1 MFRDK
6 KITLSIDCMGG
17 DNTLDDILEGLSSF
31 CSENKNDT
39 IILHGDKSAIMRALT
54 KYPELKKVCKIKHS
68 EKVVRMGDKPS
79 QSIRGGKNSSMWNS
93 IESVKTS
100 KAQAAI
106 SCGNT
111 GSVMAIST
119 LLLRKLPDVKRP
131 AIAIFWPST
140 SNTGFNVVLDAGA
153 DIKAQPSD
161 LLAYANFGSDIFSKA
176 FNTTK
181 VKVGLLNVGTETHKG
196 NELLRRASEMLI
208 ETFKDSEI
216 EYVGFVE
223 GSDFSSDK
231 ADVIVTDGFSGN
243 IALKTAEGT
252 ANLIKKFFIDEFSSS
267 ISGLL
272 MSLLMKRKLRRL
284 KERMDPRTLNGG
296 VFVGLNGLVIKSH
309 GSSDAK
315 SFYSALKLAKNM
327 CHTESAELTNK
338 NLS

>member
-1 MFRDK
+1 MKKEK
-6 KITLSIDCMGG
+6 KITLSVDCMGG
-17 DNTLDDILEGLSSF
+17 DNSIDDIIGGVRKF
-31 CSENKNDT
+31 YNENSNDNFL
-39 IILHGDKSAIMRALT
+39 LHGNKDLITKALA
-54 KYPELKKVCKIKHS
+54 KYPELKKVCKIRHCV
-68 EKVVRMGDKPS
+68 KVIQMGDKPS

-93 IESVKTS
+93 IESVKKL
-100 KAQAAI
+100 KAEVAI

-111 GSVMAIST
+111 GSLMAIST
-119 LLLRKLPDVKRP
+119 LVLRKLPDVKRP

-140 SNTGFNVVLDAGA
+140 SDKGFNVVLDAGA

-161 LLAYANFGSDIFSKA
+161 LLAYAKFGSNIFSKV
-176 FNTTK
+176 FNSHK

-196 NELLRRASEMLI
+196 NEQLKKASEMLMQN
-208 ETFKDSEI
+208 FGAGSL

-252 ANLIKKFFIDEFSSS
+252 ANLIKKFFMDEFSLSLS
-267 ISGLL
+267 GLFMGLL
-272 MSLLMKRKLRRL
+272 MKKKLRRL

-309 GSSDAK
+309 GSSDSK
-315 SFYSALKLAKNM
+315 SFYSALKLAKSM
-327 CHTESAELTNK
+327 CKTKSVEQTSK
-338 NLS
+338 KLS

>member
-1 MFRDK
+1 MIRNN
-6 KITLSIDCMGG
+6 KITLSVDCMGG
-17 DNTLDDILEGLSSF
+17 DNSVDDIVGGVKQF
-31 CSENKNDT
+31 CSENINDT
-39 IILHGDKSAIMRALT
+39 LLLHGDKKALSRALD
-54 KYPELKKVCKIKHS
+54 KYPEIKKMCKIRHCD
-68 EKVVRMGDKPS
+68 KVIQMGDKPS

-93 IESVKTS
+93 IESVKSS
-100 KAQAAI
+100 KAEVAI

-111 GSVMAIST
+111 GSLMAIST
-119 LLLRKLPDVKRP
+119 LLLRKLPNVKRP

-140 SNTGFNVVLDAGA
+140 SGQGFNVVLDAGA

-161 LLAYANFGSDIFSKA
+161 LLAYSNFGSEIFSKV
-176 FNTTK
+176 FNTQN

-196 NELLRRASEMLI
+196 NEQLRKASELFI
-208 ETFKDSEI
+208 ETFADGKI

-252 ANLIKKFFIDEFSSS
+252 ANLIKKFFLDESSSS
-267 ISGLL
+267 ISGIF
-272 MSLLMKRKLRRL
+272 MGLLMKRKLRRL

-309 GSSDAK
+309 GSSDSK

-327 CHTESAELTNK
+327 CKTKST
-338 NLS
+338 

>member
-1 MFRDK
+1 MIKEK
-6 KITLSIDCMGG
+6 KITLSVDCMGG
-17 DNTLDDILEGLSSF
+17 DNSIDDIIGGVQQF
-31 CSENKNDT
+31 CSENKNDNFL
-39 IILHGDKSAIMRALT
+39 LHGNKNLINKALD
-54 KYPELKKVCKIKHS
+54 KYPEIKQMCKIRHS
-68 EKVVRMGDKPS
+68 DKVIQMGDKPS

-93 IESVKTS
+93 IESVKKS
-100 KAQAAI
+100 KAAVAI

-111 GSVMAIST
+111 GSLMAIST
-119 LLLRKLPDVKRP
+119 LVLRKLPNVKRP

-140 SNTGFNVVLDAGA
+140 SKKGFNVVLDAGA
-153 DIKAQPSD
+153 DIRAQPSD
-161 LLAYANFGSDIFSKA
+161 LLAYAKFGSDIFSKV
-176 FNTTK
+176 FNSQK
-181 VKVGLLNVGTETHKG
+181 IKVGLLNVGTETHKG
-196 NELLRRASEMLI
+196 NEQLRKASEMLI
-208 ETFKDSEI
+208 QTFDGGSL

-252 ANLIKKFFIDEFSSS
+252 ANLIKKFFMDEFSLSLS
-267 ISGLL
+267 GLFMGLL
-272 MSLLMKRKLRRL
+272 MKKKLRRL

-309 GSSDAK
+309 GSSDSK

-327 CHTESAELTNK
+327 CNTKSVQHTAK

>member
-1 MFRDK
+1 MIRDN
-6 KITLSIDCMGG
+6 KITLSVDCMGG
-17 DNTLDDILEGLSSF
+17 DNSVDDIIGGVKQF
-31 CSENKNDT
+31 CSENINDT
-39 IILHGDKSAIMRALT
+39 LLLHGDKKALSKALD
-54 KYPELKKVCKIKHS
+54 KYPEIKKMCKIRHCD
-68 EKVVRMGDKPS
+68 KVIQMGDKPS

-93 IESVKTS
+93 IESVKSS
-100 KAQAAI
+100 KAEVAI

-111 GSVMAIST
+111 GSLMAIST

-140 SNTGFNVVLDAGA
+140 SGQGFNVVLDAGA

-161 LLAYANFGSDIFSKA
+161 LLAYSNFGSGIFSKV
-176 FNTTK
+176 FNAQK

-196 NELLRRASEMLI
+196 NEQLRKASELFI
-208 ETFKDSEI
+208 ETFTDEEI

-252 ANLIKKFFIDEFSSS
+252 ANLIKKFFFDEFSSS
-267 ISGLL
+267 ISGIF
-272 MSLLMKRKLRRL
+272 MGFLMKRKLRRL

-309 GSSDAK
+309 GSSDSK

-327 CHTESAELTNK
+327 CKTKST
-338 NLS
+338 

>member
-1 MFRDK
+1 MIRDN
-6 KITLSIDCMGG
+6 KITLSVDCMGG
-17 DNTLDDILEGLSSF
+17 DNSVDDIVGGVKQF
-31 CSENKNDT
+31 CSENINDT
-39 IILHGDKSAIMRALT
+39 LLLHGDKRALSRALD
-54 KYPELKKVCKIKHS
+54 KYPEIKKMCKIKHCD
-68 EKVVRMGDKPS
+68 KVIQMGDKPS

-93 IESVKTS
+93 IESVKSS
-100 KAQAAI
+100 KAEVAI

-111 GSVMAIST
+111 GSLMAIST
-119 LLLRKLPDVKRP
+119 LLLRKLPNVKRP
-131 AIAIFWPST
+131 AIAIFWPS
-140 SNTGFNVVLDAGA
+140 NCDQGFNVVLDAGA

-161 LLAYANFGSDIFSKA
+161 LLAYANFGSDIFSKV
-176 FNTTK
+176 FNTQK

-196 NELLRRASEMLI
+196 NEQLRKASELFI
-208 ETFKDSEI
+208 ETFTDGEI

-252 ANLIKKFFIDEFSSS
+252 ANLIKKFFLDEFSSS
-267 ISGLL
+267 ISGIF
-272 MSLLMKRKLRRL
+272 MGLLMKRKLRRL

-309 GSSDAK
+309 GSSDSK

-327 CHTESAELTNK
+327 CKTKSA
-338 NLS
+338 

>member
-1 MFRDK
+1 MKREK
-6 KITLSIDCMGG
+6 KITLSVDCMGG
-17 DNTLDDILEGLSSF
+17 DNSIDDIIGGVRQF
-31 CSENKNDT
+31 CSENRDDSLL
-39 IILHGDKSAIMRALT
+39 LHGNRRAIAEALD
-54 KYPELKKVCKIKHS
+54 KYPDIKHMCKIRHCD
-68 EKVVRMGDKPS
+68 KVVQMEDKPS
-79 QSIRGGKNSSMWNS
+79 QSIRSGKNSSMWNS

-100 KAQAAI
+100 KAEAAI

-111 GSVMAIST
+111 GSLMAIST
-119 LLLRKLPDVKRP
+119 LVLRKLPNVKRP

-140 SNTGFNVVLDAGA
+140 SDKGLNVVLDAGA

-161 LLAYANFGSDIFSKA
+161 LLAYAKFGSDIFSKV
-176 FNTTK
+176 FNSQN

-196 NELLRRASEMLI
+196 NEQLKKAAEMLI
-208 ETFKDSEI
+208 EAFQEGEQK
-216 EYVGFVE
+216 YVGFVE

-231 ADVIVTDGFSGN
+231 ANVIVTDGFTGN

-252 ANLIKKFFIDEFSSS
+252 ATLIKKFFMDEFSLSL
-267 ISGLL
+267 SGLF
-272 MSLLMKRKLRRL
+272 MGMLMKKKLRRL

-309 GSSDAK
+309 GSSDSK

-327 CHTESAELTNK
+327 CKTKSIDNGAK

>member
-1 MFRDK
+1 MVIK
-6 KITLSIDCMGG
+6 KLW
-17 DNTLDDILEGLSSF
+17 LE
-31 CSENKNDT
+31 
-39 IILHGDKSAIMRALT
+39 RY
-54 KYPELKKVCKIKHS
+54 KYPEIKKMCKIRHS
-68 EKVVRMGDKPS
+68 NKVIQMGDKPS

-93 IESVKTS
+93 IESVKSS
-100 KAQAAI
+100 KAEVAI

-111 GSVMAIST
+111 GSLMAIST
-119 LLLRKLPDVKRP
+119 LLLRRLPDVKRP
-131 AIAIFWPST
+131 AIAIFWPSN
-140 SNTGFNVVLDAGA
+140 SDQGFNVVLDAGA

-161 LLAYANFGSDIFSKA
+161 LLAYSNFGSDIFSKV

-196 NELLRRASEMLI
+196 NEQLRKTSELFI
-208 ETFKDSEI
+208 ETFTDGEI

-231 ADVIVTDGFSGN
+231 ANVIVTDGFSGN

-252 ANLIKKFFIDEFSSS
+252 ANLIKKFFLDEFSSS
-267 ISGLL
+267 ISGIF
-272 MSLLMKRKLRRL
+272 MGLLMKRQLRRL

-309 GSSDAK
+309 GSSDSK

-327 CHTESAELTNK
+327 CKTKSA
-338 NLS
+338 

>member
-1 MFRDK
+1 MNKDR
-6 KITLSIDCMGG
+6 KITLSVDCMGG
-17 DNTLDDILEGLSSF
+17 DNSIDDILEGVNWF
-31 CSENKNDT
+31 FSENNNDT
-39 IILHGDKSAIMRALT
+39 FLLHGDKEAINEALYR
-54 KYPELKKVCKIKHS
+54 YPEIKQICEIKHCD
-68 EKVVRMGDKPS
+68 KVIQMVDKPS

-100 KAQAAI
+100 KAEVAI

-111 GSVMAIST
+111 GSLMAIST
-119 LLLRKLPDVKRP
+119 LLLRKLPNVNRP

-140 SNTGFNVVLDAGA
+140 SDKGFNVVLDAGA
-153 DIKAQPSD
+153 DIKAQASD
-161 LLAYANFGSDIFSKA
+161 LLAYANFGSDIFSKV
-176 FNTTK
+176 FNTPK

-196 NELLRRASEMLI
+196 NEQLKIASEMFI
-208 ETFKDSEI
+208 ETFTEGKL

-223 GSDFSSDK
+223 GSDFSSNR
-231 ADVIVTDGFSGN
+231 ADVIVTDGFTGN

-252 ANLIKKFFIDEFSSS
+252 ANLIKKFFLDEFSSS

-272 MSLLMKRKLRRL
+272 MGFLMKKKLRRL

-309 GSSDAK
+309 GSSDSK

-327 CHTESAELTNK
+327 CQTNSEYPTEKT
-338 NLS
+338 

>member
-1 MFRDK
+1 MIRDN
-6 KITLSIDCMGG
+6 KITLSVDCMGG
-17 DNTLDDILEGLSSF
+17 DNSVDDIIGGVKQF
-31 CSENKNDT
+31 CSENTNDT
-39 IILHGDKSAIMRALT
+39 LLLHGDKKALSRALDR
-54 KYPELKKVCKIKHS
+54 YPEIKKMCKIRHS
-68 EKVVRMGDKPS
+68 CKVIQMGDKPS

-93 IESVKTS
+93 IESVKSS
-100 KAQAAI
+100 KAEVAI

-111 GSVMAIST
+111 GSLMAIST

-140 SNTGFNVVLDAGA
+140 SGQGFNVVLDAGA
-153 DIKAQPSD
+153 DIKALPSD
-161 LLAYANFGSDIFSKA
+161 LLAYANFGSDIFSKV
-176 FNTTK
+176 FNTQK

-196 NELLRRASEMLI
+196 NEQLRKASELFI
-208 ETFKDSEI
+208 ETFTDGEI

-252 ANLIKKFFIDEFSSS
+252 ANLIKKFFLDEFSSS

-272 MSLLMKRKLRRL
+272 MGLLMKRKLRRL

-309 GSSDAK
+309 GSSDSK

-327 CHTESAELTNK
+327 CKTKSA
-338 NLS
+338 